1 MFEKISLR
9 TNARQELIGITDQ
22 VKGIVER
29 SGVQEGMCYVYVP
42 HSTAGLTI
50 NSPFDPNTWKD
61 LVSEMDRV
69 VPTRVDF
76 YHTTDTPSDAAAH
89 VKSTL
94 SGVDAAIIITK
105 ANCCWAGHKA
115 CCLPSS
121 MGHATANTMSKSSPT
136 RNPR

>member
-9 TNARQELIGITDQ
+9 TTKRQELIAITDQ
-22 VKGIVER
+22 VKEIVAR
-29 SGVQEGMCYVYVP
+29 SGVQEGMCFVYCP

-61 LVSEMDRV
+61 VTSELDRV

-76 YHTTDTPSDAAAH
+76 YHATDTPSDAAAH

-94 SGVDAAIIITK
+94 SGVDAAIIIHEGK
-105 ANCCWAGHKA
+105 LLLGWSQGLLFAEFDGPRNREYYVKV
-115 CCLPSS
+115 
-121 MGHATANTMSKSSPT
+121 TADA
-136 RNPR
+136 

>member
-1 MFEKISLR
+1 MFEKVKLH
-9 TNARQELIGITDQ
+9 TTTRQELIGITDT
-22 VKGIVER
+22 VKDIVQR
-29 SGVQEGMCYVYVP
+29 SGVQEGMCYVYCP

-61 LVSEMDRV
+61 LTSELDRV

-94 SGVDAAIIITK
+94 AGVDAAIIIHEGK
-105 ANCCWAGHKA
+105 LLLGWSQGLLFAEFDG
-115 CCLPSS
+115 
-121 MGHATANTMSKSSPT
+121 
-136 RNPR
+136 PRDREYYVKVVAD

>member
-9 TNARQELIGITDQ
+9 TSSRQELISITDR
-22 VKGIVER
+22 VKAIVAE
-29 SGVQEGMCYVYVP
+29 SGVQEGMCYIYCP

-61 LVSEMDRV
+61 VVSEIDRI

-76 YHTTDTPSDAAAH
+76 FHTGDTPSDAAAH

-94 SGVDAAIIITK
+94 VGVDAAVIVHEGK
-105 ANCCWAGHKA
+105 LMLGWSQGLLFAEFDG
-115 CCLPSS
+115 P
-121 MGHATANTMSKSSPT
+121 
-136 RNPR
+136 RNREYYVKVVEG